1 MCKVGD
7 IILVH
12 DYISNGVPLQKHSF
26 IVIDDHNGEIHGL
39 EYDWICNVL
48 SSIKNNTQRTRKL
61 SYPGNFEIKSN
72 DMITSPHNGK
82 DAYIKA
88 DQLYFFKKDKL
99 NYRVIGQVTES
110 ALNDIL
116 QFIEDGTFQ
125 ISPIIDNL

>member
-7 IILVH
+7 IILVRK
-12 DYISNGVPLQKHSF
+12 YLSNGTPLQKHSF
-26 IVIDDHNGEIHGL
+26 IVIDDNNGEIHGL

-48 SSIKNNTQRTRKL
+48 SSIKDDVQRKKKL
-61 SYPGNFEIKSN
+61 SYPGNIEIKSN
-72 DMITSPHNGK
+72 NMITNPHNGK

-99 NYRVIGQVTES
+99 DYRVIGQVTEE
-110 ALNDIL
+110 ALNDII

-125 ISPIIDNL
+125 FEQIIDNL

>member
-7 IILVH
+7 IILVRK
-12 DYISNGVPLQKHSF
+12 YLSNGTPLQKHSF
-26 IVIDDHNGEIHGL
+26 IVIDDNNGEIHGL

-48 SSIKNNTQRTRKL
+48 SSIKDDTQRKKKL
-61 SYPGNFEIKSN
+61 SYPGNIEIKSN
-72 DMITSPHNGK
+72 NMITNPHNGK

-99 NYRVIGQVTES
+99 DYRVIGQVTEE
-110 ALNDIL
+110 ALNDII

-125 ISPIIDNL
+125 FEQIIDNL

>member
-7 IILVH
+7 IILVRK
-12 DYISNGVPLQKHSF
+12 YLSNGTPLQKHSF
-26 IVIDDHNGEIHGL
+26 IVIDDNNGEIHGL

-48 SSIKNNTQRTRKL
+48 SSIKDDAQRKKKL
-61 SYPGNFEIKSN
+61 SYPGNIEIKSN
-72 DMITSPHNGK
+72 NMITNPHNGK

-99 NYRVIGQVTES
+99 DYRVIGQVTEE
-110 ALNDIL
+110 ALNDII

-125 ISPIIDNL
+125 FEQIIDNL